1 MAARTI
7 TVAEEP
13 LALIRQ
19 REYIS
24 ELKPGLY
31 VHVNEER
38 IAEWPVEFLAR
49 PGGRRHD
56 TELSVASRFDE
67 LFRDSAR

>member
-7 TVAEEP
+7 TVDEES
-13 LALIRQ
+13 LALKRQ

-24 ELKPGLY
+24 ELKPGVY

-38 IAEWPVEFLAR
+38 IVEWPVEFLAR
-49 PGGRRHD
+49 PGERRHD
-56 TELSVASRFDE
+56 TKLSVASRCDE
-67 LFRDSAR
+67 LF